1 MPDGTTV
8 EASVPKV
15 TGFPANK
22 KTVHAVDAQENCTC
36 VEITDTV
43 GYVRI
48 KSMWHGPLSYVFKGY
63 IKKERRMIREFLERA
78 QARYKKLIIDV
89 RDNGGGVNEYVHE
102 NLICPFL
109 EGPVT
114 AKQVAG
120 VRKKYLRDTKPSA
133 LQELKKQ
140 YAGYVIETREVKPPD
155 GFAENDWVFY
165 EITRQFRPS
174 ERYNFQG
181 KIYVLINGG
190 CWSATDDYADL
201 VKRTRL
207 GAVVGQNTSG
217 SGGAYLAP
225 GVIRLPRSGM
235 IFRVETELLLRPN
248 GEVNELFGTEPD
260 VRLPSASPP
269 RSITRDDLL
278 QDAWIKEIVTIDD

>member
-1 MPDGTTV
+1 ML
-8 EASVPKV
+8 
-15 TGFPANK
+15 
-22 KTVHAVDAQENCTC
+22 
-36 VEITDTV
+36 
-43 GYVRI
+43 
-48 KSMWHGPLSYVFKGY
+48 HG
-63 IKKERRMIREFLERA
+63 
-78 QARYKKLIIDV
+78 
-89 RDNGGGVNEYVHE
+89 
-102 NLICPFL
+102 
-109 EGPVT
+109 
-114 AKQVAG
+114 QVAG
-120 VRKKYLRDTKPSA
+120 DARSQEPRPRPGGDQTPDGHDCLERCLRLFDGGLAQNCFIT
-133 LQELKKQ
+133 
-140 YAGYVIETREVKPPD
+140 GYVIETREVKPPD

-207 GAVVGQNTSG
+207 GTVVGQNTSG
-217 SGGAYLAP
+217 SGGAHLAP